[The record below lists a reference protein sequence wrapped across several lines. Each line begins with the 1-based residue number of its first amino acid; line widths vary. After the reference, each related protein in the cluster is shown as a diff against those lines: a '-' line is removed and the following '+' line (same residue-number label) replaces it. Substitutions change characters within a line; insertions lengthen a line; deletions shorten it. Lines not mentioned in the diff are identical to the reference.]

1 MKQDEVDAPS
11 WFCLRT
17 APKHENI
24 AAQHLRQTSKLEV
37 FCPRLKVRK
46 ATTRG
51 AKWFVEAT
59 FPGYIFAK
67 FPFAERH
74 REVRY
79 SPGVTS
85 ILAFGGIYARI
96 SDEVIKS
103 LKQHTNGE
111 ELIEVK
117 PNLEEGETVRIIGGA
132 LAGLEAIVTQ
142 VLPAKERIRILLNFL
157 GQEIQA
163 EVATPNVLSDRK
175 HPLRKNSATE

>member
-1 MKQDEVDAPS
+1 MKTEGVDEPN
-11 WFCLRT
+11 WYCLRT
-17 APKHENI
+17 TPKREHI
-24 AAQHLRQTSKLEV
+24 AAQHLRQTSHLDV
-37 FCPRLKVRK
+37 FCPRLRIRK

-51 AKWFVEAT
+51 AKWFVEAM

-74 REVRY
+74 REVQY
-79 SPGVTS
+79 SPNVTA

-96 SDEVIKS
+96 SPDVIDS
-103 LKQHTNGE
+103 LKSYTNGE

-117 PNLEEGETVRIIGGA
+117 SNLEEGETVRIISGA
-132 LAGLEAIVTQ
+132 LSGLDAIITQ

-163 EVATPNVLSDRK
+163 EVAVPDVIAESR
-175 HPLRKNSATE
+175 HPLKSKE